1 MKPKNVFRHSFAT
14 NLLESGR
21 ANTRDVSYLLGHSS
35 EQVTRDNY
43 DSVKIRRLGAVLEV
57 RGGR

>member
-35 EQVTRDNY
+35 EKITRESYDN
-43 DSVKIRRLGAVLEV
+43 VRIQRLGKVLEY
-57 RGGR
+57 RAK